1 MESILDDYRR
11 EKMSSSAESVQ
22 SFKKENVTFAAVGPF
37 GLLPCCTWG
46 MTSQVISHD
55 VADVMRNNCLFTFQ
69 FATDVRAL
77 WAFSTGK

>member
-1 MESILDDYRR
+1 MIIDGTKCHR
-11 EKMSSSAESVQ
+11 VQ
-22 SFKKENVTFAAVGPF
+22 SLYRALKKKCNFCGRGAV

-46 MTSQVISHD
+46 MTSQVISRD
-55 VADVMRNNCLFTFQ
+55 VADIMRNNRLFTFQ

>member
-1 MESILDDYRR
+1 MIINGTKCHR
-11 EKMSSSAESVQ
+11 VQ
-22 SFKKENVTFAAVGPF
+22 SLYRALKKNVTFAAVGPF

-55 VADVMRNNCLFTFQ
+55 VMRNNCSSTFQ